1 VALAGLPGKWEC
13 AVRIQGWIVPS
24 TGRRRNNGEVKN
36 GKYEEQKDHRFGKSE
51 VGFFAL
57 ICFGRNGGGR
67 KSSNHQ

>member
-36 GKYEEQKDHRFGKSE
+36 GKYEEQKDHRFGKRSLGFLLLYVLAK
-51 VGFFAL
+51 VGKTSD
-57 ICFGRNGGGR
+57 G
-67 KSSNHQ
+67 